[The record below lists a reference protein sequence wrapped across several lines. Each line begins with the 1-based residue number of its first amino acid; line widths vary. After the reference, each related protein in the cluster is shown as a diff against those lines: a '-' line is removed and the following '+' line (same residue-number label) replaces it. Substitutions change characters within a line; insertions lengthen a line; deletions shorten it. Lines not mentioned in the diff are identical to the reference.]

1 MKIDLVLSS
10 ITDKRVK
17 KFFKYI
23 LAELDKHGI
32 TLHLDANL
40 SQIGAKTA
48 GYYCNFDKEI
58 RCFVDTGSLQWLST
72 LAHEISHASQSLE
85 NGGSKEW
92 LDFEDLELTMED
104 IQVKKKLPP
113 SLGRFRRVMVAL
125 EHDADTR
132 AVELI
137 KKFKLPVDLIQYQKE
152 ANYILYCYVYLCR
165 RRVWPELKNKDR
177 EQIINALPP
186 YLLDKEMFVW
196 SKMPPLLRAKLDEL
210 RVN

>member
-1 MKIDLVLSS
+1 MKIDLVLDS
-10 ITDKRVK
+10 ITDKKVK
-17 KFFKYI
+17 RFFKYI
-23 LAELDKHGI
+23 LAELEKMDVK
-32 TLHLDANL
+32 LYLDANL
-40 SQIGAKTA
+40 SQVGAKTA

-58 RCFVDTGSLQWLST
+58 RCYVNLDNNDWLCV
-72 LAHEISHASQSLE
+72 LAHEKSHASQSFE
-85 NGGSKEW
+85 GVKEW

-113 SLGRFRRVMVAL
+113 SLVRFRRVMIAL
-125 EHDADTR
+125 EHDADRR
-132 AVELI
+132 AIELI
-137 KKFKLPVDLIQYQKE
+137 KKFKLPVDIIQYQKE
-152 ANYILYCYVYLCR
+152 SNYVLYCYVYLCQ

-210 RVN
+210 RIN